1 MGGKSGRAHFAW
13 CGVKDF
19 ELTLVLTPGFW
30 TSSLDP
36 GVSAWAGGANPST
49 RVFVAWGQIW
59 LKRHDTDQIIGF
71 CQIWIN
77 FHSFFICQSSI
88 QTQGKICLIFLNRRN
103 TDMRPGQEV
112 VGVMVKADGNSS
124 NCNVS
129 LLLLCRP
136 WQWIQSSRFKF
147 YWLIIYLASWDAIEP
162 GLVTQSVS
170 QIAQYAW
177 IRGCGGGGV
186 QPDLGNAC
194 ILGVS
199 VPATPHLLGSVNTR
213 KNVVFDVQKKMYNL
227 SELGGGGEM

>member
-1 MGGKSGRAHFAW
+1 MSHNTTQYYAIPYKTGQYDNTLVHAWAQHIENWCPWHTQALRWWSVGGKSGRAHFAW

-88 QTQGKICLIFLNRRN
+88 QTQGKICLIFLSRRN
-103 TDMRPGQEV
+103 TDLRPGEEV

-162 GLVTQSVS
+162 NS
-170 QIAQYAW
+170 QLLPKICF
-177 IRGCGGGGV
+177 GSF
-186 QPDLGNAC
+186 PDGDDGNDDDDRQ
-194 ILGVS
+194 V
-199 VPATPHLLGSVNTR
+199 
-213 KNVVFDVQKKMYNL
+213 
-227 SELGGGGEM
+227 